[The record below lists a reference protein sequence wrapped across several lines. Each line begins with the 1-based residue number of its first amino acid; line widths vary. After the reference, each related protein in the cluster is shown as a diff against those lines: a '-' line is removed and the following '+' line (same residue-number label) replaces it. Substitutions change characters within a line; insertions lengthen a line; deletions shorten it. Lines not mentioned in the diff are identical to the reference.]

1 MLCQTIQL
9 NYYMADKSKEN
20 NKLLLR
26 RSLENLIHLEPAF
39 VR

>member
-1 MLCQTIQL
+1 MFCQNIQL

-26 RSLENLIHLEPAF
+26 RSLKNLFHLEPAF
-39 VR
+39 VW